1 MTAYI
6 IVDIAISDPE
16 LYEEYKK
23 QVPPTLE
30 RYGGRFLV
38 RGGRIESL
46 EGDWSPKRLVILE
59 FDSSEQAKQWWSSA
73 EYMTPKALRQAAAKT
88 SMIVVQGVS

>member
-1 MTAYI
+1 MVAYV
-6 IVDIAISDPE
+6 IVDIAISDPD

-38 RGGRIESL
+38 RGGRVENL

-59 FDSSEQAKQWWSSA
+59 FDSVEQAKRWWSSA
-73 EYMTPKALRQAAAKT
+73 EYMTPKALRQAAAKA
-88 SMIVVQGVS
+88 SMIVVQGVT